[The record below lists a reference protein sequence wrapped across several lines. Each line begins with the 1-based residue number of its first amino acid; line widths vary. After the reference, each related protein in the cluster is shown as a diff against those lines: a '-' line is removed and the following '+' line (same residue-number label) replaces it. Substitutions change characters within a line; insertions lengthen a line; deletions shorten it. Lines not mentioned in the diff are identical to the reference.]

1 MREEGVKKICVWVD
15 EWSNL
20 KSATLNLNYANFK
33 INLSSSLIG
42 IADGFWAL
50 LAAQLVCIKRFGT
63 QANFTLKVQICGMQ
77 LIIALTWL

>member
-50 LAAQLVCIKRFGT
+50 LEAV
-63 QANFTLKVQICGMQ
+63 
-77 LIIALTWL
+77 